1 MAGLDPAI
9 HVPDTISARAAEAW
23 ITGSSPVMTILKWAN
38 RSMNFDLTEEQ
49 RLLRD
54 SVERLLA
61 DHYGFDKRRA
71 YLAEP
76 EGWSRGLWAQYA
88 ELGLLGLPFPEDYG
102 GFGGGPIEVM
112 LVMAAFGRVLA
123 LEPYLA
129 TVVLGGTALRLAG
142 NDEQKSAILPQ
153 VAEGGMILAFAHGER
168 QARYDLTDVLTTA
181 KPKGGGWVLDGA
193 KTVVLQGDSAQRL
206 IVSARTSGERDDPNG
221 ITLFLVDAAA
231 NGVARRSYP
240 MRDGTQAAEI
250 SLSGVEVGEE
260 EVLGEVGAAFPV
272 IERVVEAGIAATAA
286 EAVGAM
292 EAMQAMTLEYLKTR
306 TQFGRPIGQNQV
318 LQHCA
323 TEMLMELER
332 GRSMAML
339 AAMMV
344 EEPDAAERAHNI
356 AMSKVG
362 VGQASKFVSQNA
374 IQLHGGI
381 GMTEEYAVG
390 HYFRRC
396 MVIEHTFGDTAHHL
410 SCLAEQVR

>member
-1 MAGLDPAI
+1 MD
-9 HVPDTISARAAEAW
+9 
-23 ITGSSPVMTILKWAN
+23 
-38 RSMNFDLTEEQ
+38 FDLTEEQ

-61 DHYGFDKRRA
+61 DHYGFDKRRS
-71 YLAEP
+71 YLAQP

-112 LVMAAFGRVLA
+112 LVMEAFGRVLA

-129 TVVLGGTALRLAG
+129 TVVLGGTAMRLAG
-142 NDEQKSAILPQ
+142 SEEQKASMLPQ
-153 VAEGGMILAFAHGER
+153 IAEGELILAFAHGER
-168 QARYDLTDVLTTA
+168 QSRYDLTDVLTTA

-193 KTVVLQGDSAQRL
+193 KSVVLHGDSAQRL
-206 IVSARTSGERDDPNG
+206 ILSARNSGERDDPDG
-221 ITLFLVDAAA
+221 ITLFLVNAAS
-231 NGVARRSYP
+231 NGVARRAYP
-240 MRDGTQAAEI
+240 MRDGTRAAEI

-260 EVLGEVGAAFPV
+260 DVLGEVGAGFPV

-292 EAMQAMTLEYLKTR
+292 ETMQAMTLEYLRTR
-306 TQFGRPIGQNQV
+306 QQFGRPIGQNQV
-318 LQHCA
+318 LQHRA

-344 EEPDAAERAHNI
+344 EEPDSAERAHNI
-356 AMSKVG
+356 AMAKVG

-410 SCLAEQVR
+410 SRLAERVR

>member
-1 MAGLDPAI
+1 MDFDP
-9 HVPDTISARAAEAW
+9 
-23 ITGSSPVMTILKWAN
+23 
-38 RSMNFDLTEEQ
+38 TEEQ
-49 RLLRD
+49 RLLRE

-71 YLAEP
+71 FLAEP
-76 EGWSRGLWAQYA
+76 DGWSRALWEQYA
-88 ELGLLGLPFPEDYG
+88 KLGLLGLPFAEDYG

-112 LVMAAFGRVLA
+112 LVMEVFGRVLA

-142 NDEQKSAILPQ
+142 SAAQKSAILPRI
-153 VAEGGMILAFAHGER
+153 AEGGVILAFAHGER

-181 KPKGGGWVLDGA
+181 TPERSGWVLDGV
-193 KTVVLQGDSAQRL
+193 KSVVVHGDSAQQL
-206 IVSARTSGERDDPNG
+206 VVSARTSGERDDPAG
-221 ITLFLVDAAA
+221 ITLFIVDAAA
-231 NGVARRSYP
+231 NGVARRAYP
-240 MRDGTQAAEI
+240 MRDGTRAAEI
-250 SLSGVEVGEE
+250 SLSQVEVGKDD
-260 EVLGEVGAAFPV
+260 VLGEVGAAFPV

-292 EAMQAMTLEYLKTR
+292 ETMQAMTLEYLKTR
-306 TQFGRPIGQNQV
+306 TQFGRPIGQNQA
-318 LQHCA
+318 LQHRA

-344 EEPDAAERAHNI
+344 DEPDHAERAHNI
-356 AMSKVG
+356 AMAKVG

-410 SCLAEQVR
+410 SRLAGQVR

>member
-1 MAGLDPAI
+1 MD
-9 HVPDTISARAAEAW
+9 
-23 ITGSSPVMTILKWAN
+23 
-38 RSMNFDLTEEQ
+38 FDLSEEQ

-61 DHYGFDKRRA
+61 DHYGFDKRRS

-76 EGWSRGLWAQYA
+76 EGWSRRLWAQYA
-88 ELGLLGLPFPEDYG
+88 ELGLLGLPFAEDYG

-112 LVMAAFGRVLA
+112 LVMEALGRVLA

-142 NDEQKSAILPQ
+142 SEEQKSAILTQ
-153 VAEGGMILAFAHGER
+153 IAEGGMILAFAHGER

-181 KPKGGGWVLDGA
+181 KPKDGGWVLDGA
-193 KTVVLQGDSAQRL
+193 KSVVLHGDTAQRL
-206 IVSARTSGERDDPNG
+206 IVSARTVGDRDDPDG
-221 ITLFLVDAAA
+221 ITLFLVDAAS
-231 NGVARRSYP
+231 NGVARRAYP
-240 MRDGTQAAEI
+240 MRDGTRAAEI
-250 SLSGVEVGEE
+250 SLSSVEVGEE
-260 EVLGEVGAAFPV
+260 DLLGEVGAGFPV

-292 EAMQAMTLEYLKTR
+292 ETMQAMTLEYVKTR
-306 TQFGRPIGQNQV
+306 TQFGRPIGQNQA
-318 LQHCA
+318 LQHRA

-344 EEPDAAERAHNI
+344 DEPDPAERAHNI
-356 AMSKVG
+356 AMAKVG

-410 SCLAEQVR
+410 SRLAEQVR

>member
-1 MAGLDPAI
+1 M
-9 HVPDTISARAAEAW
+9 V
-23 ITGSSPVMTILKWAN
+23 VM
-38 RSMNFDLTEEQ
+38 E
-49 RLLRD
+49 
-54 SVERLLA
+54 
-61 DHYGFDKRRA
+61 
-71 YLAEP
+71 
-76 EGWSRGLWAQYA
+76 
-88 ELGLLGLPFPEDYG
+88 
-102 GFGGGPIEVM
+102 
-112 LVMAAFGRVLA
+112 AFGRVLA

-129 TVVLGGTALRLAG
+129 TVVLGGTALRFAG
-142 NDEQKSAILPQ
+142 SEAQKSALLPQ
-153 VAEGGMILAFAHGER
+153 IANGELVLAFAHGER

-181 KPKGGGWVLDGA
+181 TPKAGGWIVDGA
-193 KTVVLQGDSAQRL
+193 KSVVLHGDSAQRL
-206 IVSARTSGERDDPNG
+206 IVSARTAGERDDVDG
-221 ITLFLVDAAA
+221 ITLFIVDAAST
-231 NGVARRSYP
+231 GVARRSYP
-240 MRDGTQAAEI
+240 MRDGTRAAEI

-260 EVLGEVGAAFPV
+260 DVLGEVGGAFRV

-292 EAMQAMTLEYLKTR
+292 ETMQAMTLEYLKTR
-306 TQFGRPIGQNQV
+306 QQFGRPIGDNQA
-318 LQHCA
+318 LQHRA

-344 EEPDAAERAHNI
+344 EEPDPAERARNI
-356 AMSKVG
+356 AMAKVG

-410 SCLAEQVR
+410 SRLAEQVR

>member
-1 MAGLDPAI
+1 
-9 HVPDTISARAAEAW
+9 
-23 ITGSSPVMTILKWAN
+23 
-38 RSMNFDLTEEQ
+38 MNFDLTEEQ

-54 SVERLLA
+54 SVGRLLA

-71 YLAEP
+71 YLAAP
-76 EGWSRGLWAQYA
+76 EGWSRAIWAQYA

-112 LVMAAFGRVLA
+112 LVMEAFGRVLA

-142 NDEQKSAILPQ
+142 NEEQKSAILPQ
-153 VAEGGMILAFAHGER
+153 IAEGNMILAFAHGER
-168 QARYDLTDVLTTA
+168 QARYDLSDVLTTA
-181 KPKGGGWVLDGA
+181 KPKGRGWVLDGA
-193 KTVVLQGDSAQRL
+193 KSVVLHGDSAQRL
-206 IVSARTSGERDDPNG
+206 VVSARTAGERDDRDG
-221 ITLFLVDAAA
+221 ITLFIVDTGA
-231 NGVARRSYP
+231 NSVARRGYP
-240 MRDGTQAAEI
+240 MRDGSRAAEI

-260 EVLGEVGAAFPV
+260 DLLGEAGAGFPV
-272 IERVVEAGIAATAA
+272 SERVVEAGIAATAA

-306 TQFGRPIGQNQV
+306 MQFGRPIGQNQA
-318 LQHCA
+318 LQHRA

-344 EEPDAAERAHNI
+344 EEPDPAERSHNI
-356 AMSKVG
+356 AMAKVG
-362 VGQASKFVSQNA
+362 VGQASKFISQNA
-374 IQLHGGI
+374 VQLHGGI

-410 SCLAEQVR
+410 SRLADQVR

>member
-1 MAGLDPAI
+1 MD
-9 HVPDTISARAAEAW
+9 
-23 ITGSSPVMTILKWAN
+23 
-38 RSMNFDLTEEQ
+38 FDLSEEQ

-61 DHYGFDKRRA
+61 DHYGFDKRRS

-76 EGWSRGLWAQYA
+76 QGWSRGLWAQYA
-88 ELGLLGLPFPEDYG
+88 ELGLLGLPFAEDYG

-112 LVMAAFGRVLA
+112 LVMEALGRVLA

-142 NDEQKSAILPQ
+142 NEEQKSAILPQ
-153 VAEGGMILAFAHGER
+153 IAEGGMILAFAHGER

-181 KPKGGGWVLDGA
+181 KPKGGAWVLDGA
-193 KTVVLQGDSAQRL
+193 KSVVLHGDSAQRL
-206 IVSARTSGERDDPNG
+206 MVSARTAGERDDPAG
-221 ITLFLVDAAA
+221 ITLFIVDAAA
-231 NGVARRSYP
+231 NGMARRAYP
-240 MRDGTQAAEI
+240 MRDGTRAAEI

-260 EVLGEVGAAFPV
+260 NVLGDIGAGFPV

-318 LQHCA
+318 LQHRA

-344 EEPDAAERAHNI
+344 EEPDPAERARNI
-356 AMSKVG
+356 AMVKVG

-410 SCLAEQVR
+410 SRLADQVR